1 MLVGA
6 LLNFPLF
13 IAQVLPQFWQIPIV
27 SLIVFVLFVPL
38 DFFQNKFDK
47 PNVHRAVKPLAVL
60 FTLYPNPI
68 PFLLVCCPV
77 STS

>member
-27 SLIVFVLFVPL
+27 SLIV
-38 DFFQNKFDK
+38 
-47 PNVHRAVKPLAVL
+47 AVKPLAVL